1 MTWLLVTPIRYE
13 HSFEYSYTILSVP
26 LFFFFNKLS
35 LLFGCAVFV
44 AVHRLSLTVGSGS
57 SSGSGVRLLI
67 AMGGSGSGSGS
78 GVRALIAMG
87 GSGSCSGSGVQA
99 LIVMASFIAE
109 HRL

>member
-1 MTWLLVTPIRYE
+1 MITSMTWLLVTPIRYE

-26 LFFFFNKLS
+26 LFFFFLNKLS

-44 AVHRLSLTVGSGS
+44 AVHGLSLTV
-57 SSGSGVRLLI
+57 
-67 AMGGSGSGSGS
+67 GSGSGSGS

-99 LIVMASFIAE
+99 LIAMASFIAE